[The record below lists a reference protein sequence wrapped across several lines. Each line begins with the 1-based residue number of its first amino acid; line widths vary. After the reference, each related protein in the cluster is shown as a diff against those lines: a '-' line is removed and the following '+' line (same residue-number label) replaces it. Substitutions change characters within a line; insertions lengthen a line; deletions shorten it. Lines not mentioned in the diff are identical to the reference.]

1 MPDELFA
8 PAAVDNANFGG
19 GFDLF
24 SDDEDIY
31 RDTSSEKDHIL
42 VIFWEDRISVKNIPG
57 YIGESEEYM

>member
-42 VIFWEDRISVKNIPG
+42 VIF
-57 YIGESEEYM
+57 

>member
-1 MPDELFA
+1 MVKTVPSSCPSIFPVPVELFA

-42 VIFWEDRISVKNIPG
+42 VLF
-57 YIGESEEYM
+57 